1 MTPFRKLI
9 TLFSFIFVLFSFE
22 KLFSFYLFKFNCYNY
37 YFKKIRQL
45 LCYELKLLIL
55 FED

>member
-9 TLFSFIFVLFSFE
+9 TLFSFE